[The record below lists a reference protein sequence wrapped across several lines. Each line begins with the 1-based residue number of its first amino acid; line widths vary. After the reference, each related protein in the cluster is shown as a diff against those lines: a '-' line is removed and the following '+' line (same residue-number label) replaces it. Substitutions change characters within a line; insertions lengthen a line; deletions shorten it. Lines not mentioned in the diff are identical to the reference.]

1 MPCFIASG
9 DRIFLLIAVVL
20 GEAVFREVLEIDR
33 AKKPQLITKRTTF
46 RVKRKYHI
54 KSIRYGARRFLF
66 TLFRHLPISYS
77 AGRSHTMLVMGFQH

>member
-33 AKKPQLITKRTTF
+33 AKKPQLITKRATF
-46 RVKRKYHI
+46 RVKRKYPI
-54 KSIRYGARRFLF
+54 KSIRYSARRFL
-66 TLFRHLPISYS
+66 LPYS
-77 AGRSHTMLVMGFQH
+77 DIYQSVIALLGATQCQ